1 MAPIAVEKTIYSQ
14 GNYQQ
19 EPTMVSAMEVTSLI
33 SADTV
38 SLRLHGHTKSEIL
51 DELIE
56 VLAKAGK
63 LIDPKAF
70 REAILQREEQFPTG
84 LENGVAIP
92 HARTDAVRTPA
103 IALGIAPDG
112 IDYGSLDRQSSRI
125 FFLIAETEAV
135 AEEHLE
141 ILAALSR
148 HMQDSQYI
156 QRLLQAGSANE
167 LIGLLAGDAQAG
179 NAVEAAADASG
190 PAAAVAPTMPRVLA
204 VTGCPTGIAH
214 TYMAADA
221 LKVCAERMDE
231 PIRVETRGA
240 IGERDR
246 LTEQEIAAA
255 EVIVIAS
262 ETRVDMDRFAGKK
275 LIRVPVREAIRDP
288 QGLLERALGGEAT
301 VYAGAGDDAE
311 PRPTTTRPG
320 IYQHLMNG
328 VSNML
333 PFVVGGGIL
342 IALSFMFGIE
352 AFDPD
357 SPNHHPLAAAL
368 MTLGGSEG
376 AFGLMIPVLAG
387 FIGMSIAD
395 RPGFMPAMVGGF
407 MAAHSG
413 GGFLGGMIAGLLGGY
428 LMLAV
433 SRLCRHLPR
442 SLQGVETVLIYP
454 VIGLLLTGGIMY
466 LLLMPLADINSAL
479 VNWLGALGIGNLILL
494 GTLLGGLMAVDL
506 GGPVNKAAYT
516 FGIAAIAAGNHLPQA
531 AVMAGGMVPPL
542 AMGLA
547 TLLFR
552 SRFGANERRAG
563 KSCFVLGASFI
574 TEGAIPFAAADPF
587 RVLPACIVGSALAG
601 GLSMY
606 FGCQLPAPHGGV
618 FVIPLVVNPFHYLLA
633 IALGSLV
640 SALLVGSLKPALAV
654 EARVTPPQ
662 SSGP

>member
-1 MAPIAVEKTIYSQ
+1 
-14 GNYQQ
+14 
-19 EPTMVSAMEVTSLI
+19 MEVTSLL
-33 SADTV
+33 STDTIC
-38 SLRLHGHTKSEIL
+38 LRLHGHTKSEIL

-56 VLAKAGK
+56 VLTKAGK
-63 LIDPKAF
+63 LTDPKAF
-70 REAILQREEQFPTG
+70 KEAILKREAEFPTG
-84 LENGVAIP
+84 LEKGIAIP
-92 HARTDAVRTPA
+92 HARTDAVRSPA
-103 IALGIAPDG
+103 IALGIAPNG
-112 IDYGSLDRQSSRI
+112 VEYGSLDNQPSRI

-141 ILAALSR
+141 ILAALTR
-148 HMQDSQYI
+148 HMQESNYI
-156 QRLLQAGSANE
+156 QSLLQAGSANE
-167 LIGLLAGDAQAG
+167 LIRLLADEAQAG
-179 NAVEAAADASG
+179 NAVEAGADATG
-190 PAAAVAPTMPRVLA
+190 PAAAAAPPMPRVLA

-221 LKVCAERMDE
+221 LKVCAERME
-231 PIRVETRGA
+231 LPIRVETRGA

-262 ETRVDMDRFAGKK
+262 DTRVDMNRFAGKK
-275 LIRVPVREAIRDP
+275 LIRVPVGDAIHDP
-288 QGLLERALGGEAT
+288 KGLLERALSGEAA
-301 VYAGAGDDAE
+301 VYTGEGDAAA
-311 PRPTTTRPG
+311 PRPAATRPG

-342 IALSFMFGIE
+342 IALSLMFGVD

-357 SPNHHPLAAAL
+357 SPNYHPLAAAL

-376 AFGLMIPVLAG
+376 AFGLMIPVLAA

-395 RPGFMPAMVGGF
+395 RPGFMPAMVGGW
-407 MAAHSG
+407 MAVHSG
-413 GGFLGGMIAGLLGGY
+413 GGFIGGMIAGLLGGY

-433 SRLCRHLPR
+433 SHLCRNLPR

-479 VNWLGALGIGNLILL
+479 VNWLGSLGIGNLILL

-574 TEGAIPFAAADPF
+574 TEGAIPFAAADPL

-618 FVIPLVVNPFHYLLA
+618 FVIPLVQHPFLYLLA
-633 IALGSLV
+633 IACGSLL
-640 SALLVGSLKPALAV
+640 SALLVGSLKPPLAV
-654 EARVTPPQ
+654 EARVKPPH
-662 SSGP
+662 SSGS

>member
-1 MAPIAVEKTIYSQ
+1 
-14 GNYQQ
+14 
-19 EPTMVSAMEVTSLI
+19 MEVTSLI
-33 SADTV
+33 STETIN
-38 SLRLHGHTKSEIL
+38 LRLHGHTKSEIL

-63 LIDPKAF
+63 LIDPQAF
-70 REAILQREEQFPTG
+70 REAILQREEQFSTG

-103 IALGIAPDG
+103 IAVGIAPEG
-112 IDYGSLDRQSSRI
+112 VDYGSLDHQPSRI
-125 FFLIAETEAV
+125 FFLIAETDAV
-135 AEEHLE
+135 AEEHLK
-141 ILAALSR
+141 ILASLSR
-148 HMQDSQYI
+148 HMRDSHYI

-179 NAVEAAADASG
+179 NAVEAAA
-190 PAAAVAPTMPRVLA
+190 APSMPRVLA

-221 LKVCAERMDE
+221 LKVCAERME
-231 PIRVETRGA
+231 QPIRVETRGA

-255 EVIVIAS
+255 DVIVIAS
-262 ETRVDMDRFAGKK
+262 DTRVDMDRFVGKK

-288 QGLLERALGGEAT
+288 KGLLERALSGEAT
-301 VYAGAGDDAE
+301 VYAGREGDDAV
-311 PRPTTTRPG
+311 PRPAATRPG

-342 IALSFMFGIE
+342 IALSFMFGID

-357 SPNHHPLAAAL
+357 SPDHHPLA
-368 MTLGGSEG
+368 
-376 AFGLMIPVLAG
+376 
-387 FIGMSIAD
+387 
-395 RPGFMPAMVGGF
+395 VGGF

-428 LMLAV
+428 LMLAIGH
-433 SRLCRHLPR
+433 LCRTLPR
-442 SLQGVETVLIYP
+442 SLRGVETVLIYP
-454 VIGLLLTGGIMY
+454 VMGLLLTGGLMY
-466 LLLMPLADINSAL
+466 LLLMPLAAINSAL
-479 VNWLGALGIGNLILL
+479 VNWLAALGVGNLILL

-516 FGIAAIAAGNHLPQA
+516 FGIAALAAGNHLPQA

-542 AMGLA
+542 AMGVA

-574 TEGAIPFAAADPF
+574 TEGAIPFAAADPL

-618 FVIPLVVNPFHYLLA
+618 FVIPLVENPFHYLLA

-640 SALLVGSLKPALAV
+640 SALLVGSLKPALAL
-654 EARVTPPQ
+654 EARVNPPH
-662 SSGP
+662 SSGT

>member
-1 MAPIAVEKTIYSQ
+1 
-14 GNYQQ
+14 
-19 EPTMVSAMEVTSLI
+19 MEFTSLI
-33 SADTV
+33 SADTIC
-38 SLRLHGHTKSEIL
+38 LRLHGHTKSEIL

-70 REAILQREEQFPTG
+70 REAILKREQTFPTG
-84 LENGVAIP
+84 LENGIAIP
-92 HARTDAVRTPA
+92 HARTDAVRLPA

-112 IDYGSLDRQSSRI
+112 VEYGSLDNQPSRI
-125 FFLIAETEAV
+125 FFLIAETESV

-141 ILAALSR
+141 ILASLTR
-148 HMQDSQYI
+148 HMQESHYI
-156 QRLLQAGSANE
+156 QSLLQAGSTNE
-167 LIGLLAGDAQAG
+167 LIGLLAA
-179 NAVEAAADASG
+179 NVVEAGADTTA
-190 PAAAVAPTMPRVLA
+190 PVAAAAPPRVLA

-221 LKVCAERMDE
+221 LKVCAERME
-231 PIRVETRGA
+231 IPIRVETRGA
-240 IGERDR
+240 IGERDG

-255 EVIVIAS
+255 EVIIIAS
-262 ETRVDMDRFAGKK
+262 DTRVDMDRFAGKK
-275 LIRVPVREAIRDP
+275 LIRVPVRDAIRDP
-288 QGLLERALGGEAT
+288 KGLLERALGGEAT
-301 VYAGAGDDAE
+301 IYSGDGDSAR
-311 PRPTTTRPG
+311 PRPATTRPG

-342 IALSFMFGIE
+342 IALSFMFGID

-357 SPNHHPLAAAL
+357 SPNHHPLATAL

-376 AFGLMIPVLAG
+376 AFGLMVPVLAA

-407 MAAHSG
+407 VAVQSG
-413 GGFLGGMIAGLLGGY
+413 GGFIGGMIAGLLGGY

-433 SRLCRHLPR
+433 SHLCRNMPR

-454 VIGLLLTGGIMY
+454 VIGLLLVGGLMY
-466 LLLMPLADINSAL
+466 LLLMPLAAINSAL
-479 VNWLGALGIGNLILL
+479 VDWLESLGIGNLILL

-574 TEGAIPFAAADPF
+574 TEGAIPFAAADPL

-606 FGCQLPAPHGGV
+606 FGCQLPAPHGGI
-618 FVIPLVVNPFHYLLA
+618 FVIPLVERPFHYLLA

-654 EARVTPPQ
+654 EARVKD
-662 SSGP
+662 

>member
-1 MAPIAVEKTIYSQ
+1 
-14 GNYQQ
+14 
-19 EPTMVSAMEVTSLI
+19 MEVTSLI
-33 SADTV
+33 STDTV
-38 SLRLHGHTKSEIL
+38 CLRLQGHTKSEIL

-56 VLAKAGK
+56 VLTKAGK
-63 LIDPKAF
+63 LFDPQAF
-70 REAILQREEQFPTG
+70 REAILEREEQFPTG
-84 LENGVAIP
+84 LENGIAIP
-92 HARTDAVRTPA
+92 HARTDAVRSPA
-103 IALGIAPDG
+103 IALGIAADG
-112 IDYGSLDRQSSRI
+112 IEFGSLDDRPSRI

-135 AEEHLE
+135 AEEHLD
-141 ILAALSR
+141 ILATLTR
-148 HMQDSQYI
+148 HMQDSHFI
-156 QRLLQAGSANE
+156 QGLLQAGSANE
-167 LIGLLAGDAQAG
+167 VLGLMASDTQDA
-179 NAVEAAADASG
+179 NAVEASADAAG
-190 PAAAVAPTMPRVLA
+190 PALPRVAA

-221 LKVCAERMDE
+221 LKVCAERME
-231 PIRVETRGA
+231 LPIRVETRGA

-255 EVIVIAS
+255 DAIVIAS
-262 ETRVDMDRFAGKK
+262 DTRVDMDRFAGKK
-275 LIRVPVREAIRDP
+275 LIRVPVRDAIRDP
-288 QGLLERALGGEAT
+288 KGLLERALSGEAT
-301 VYAGAGDDAE
+301 AYAGEGNDAG
-311 PRPTTTRPG
+311 PRPAATRPG

-342 IALSFMFGIE
+342 IALSFMFGVE

-357 SPNHHPLAAAL
+357 SPNYHPLAAAL
-368 MTLGGSEG
+368 MTLGGNEG
-376 AFGLMIPVLAG
+376 AFGLMIPVLAA

-407 MAAHSG
+407 MAVHSG

-433 SRLCRHLPR
+433 GHLCRHLPR

-454 VIGLLLTGGIMY
+454 VIGLLLTGGLMY

-574 TEGAIPFAAADPF
+574 TEGAIPFAAADPL
-587 RVLPACIVGSALAG
+587 RVLPACIVGAALAG

-618 FVIPLVVNPFHYLLA
+618 FVIPLVEHPFHYLLA
-633 IALGSLV
+633 IALGSLA
-640 SALLVGSLKPALAV
+640 SALLVGSLKPALPV
-654 EARVTPPQ
+654 DVRLDPPC

>member
-1 MAPIAVEKTIYSQ
+1 MTV
-14 GNYQQ
+14 N
-19 EPTMVSAMEVTSLI
+19 AMEVSSLI
-33 SADTV
+33 SADTIC
-38 SLRLHGHTKSEIL
+38 LRLHGHTKSEIL

-63 LIDPKAF
+63 LADPKAF
-70 REAILQREEQFPTG
+70 RAAILKREEEFPTG
-84 LENGVAIP
+84 LEKGIAIP
-92 HARTDAVRTPA
+92 HARTDAVRSPA
-103 IALGIAPDG
+103 IALGIAPEG
-112 IDYGSLDRQSSRI
+112 VEFGSLDNQPSRI
-125 FFLIAETEAV
+125 FFLIAETDAV

-141 ILAALSR
+141 LLAALTR
-148 HMQDSQYI
+148 HMQESHYA
-156 QRLLQAGSANE
+156 RNLLQARSADE
-167 LIGLLAGDAQAG
+167 LIRLVAD
-179 NAVEAAADASG
+179 EASESTDDG
-190 PAAAVAPTMPRVLA
+190 TVPAAAATPAKPRVLA

-221 LKVCAERMDE
+221 LKICAEQMDI

-255 EVIVIAS
+255 EVIIIAS
-262 ETRVDMDRFAGKK
+262 DTQVDMDRFAGKK
-275 LIRVPVREAIRDP
+275 LIRATVRDAIRDP
-288 QGLLERALGGEAT
+288 KGLLERALGDEAT
-301 VYAGAGDDAE
+301 VHVGARDHA
-311 PRPTTTRPG
+311 PPLVTSARPG
-320 IYQHLMNG
+320 IYRHLMNG

-333 PFVVGGGIL
+333 PFVVGGGVL
-342 IALSFMFGIE
+342 IAISFMFGID

-357 SPNHHPLAAAL
+357 SPNHHPLATAL

-387 FIGMSIAD
+387 FIGMSVAD

-407 MAAHSG
+407 MAMHSG

-428 LMLAV
+428 LMLGV
-433 SRLCRHLPR
+433 THLGRNLPR

-454 VIGLLLTGGIMY
+454 VVGLLLVGGVMY

-479 VNWLGALGIGNLILL
+479 VSRLGALGIGNLILL
-494 GTLLGGLMAVDL
+494 GALLGGLMAVDL

-516 FGIAAIAAGNHLPQA
+516 FGIAALAAGNHLPQA

-587 RVLPACIVGSALAG
+587 RVLPACIAGSALAG
-601 GLSMY
+601 GLSAY
-606 FGCQLPAPHGGV
+606 FGCELPAPHGGI
-618 FVIPLVVNPFHYLLA
+618 FVIPLVEQPFHYLMA
-633 IALGSLV
+633 IALGSLA
-640 SALLVGSLKPALAV
+640 SALLVGSLKPAV
-654 EARVTPPQ
+654 DTSEKD
-662 SSGP
+662 

>member
-1 MAPIAVEKTIYSQ
+1 
-14 GNYQQ
+14 
-19 EPTMVSAMEVTSLI
+19 MEVTSLI
-33 SADTV
+33 STDTIC
-38 SLRLHGHTKSEIL
+38 LRLQGHTKSAIL

-56 VLAKAGK
+56 VLDKAGK

-70 REAILQREEQFPTG
+70 REAILAREDQFPTG

-92 HARTDAVRTPA
+92 HASTDAVRSPA
-103 IALGIAPDG
+103 IAVGIAPDG
-112 IDYGSLDRQSSRI
+112 IEFGSLDNQPSRI
-125 FFLIAETEAV
+125 FFLIAETDAV
-135 AEEHLE
+135 AEEHLD
-141 ILAALSR
+141 ILAMLTR
-148 HMQDSQYI
+148 HMQDSHFI
-156 QRLLQAGSANE
+156 QGLLQAGSANE
-167 LIGLLAGDAQAG
+167 VLGLLAGDAQDA
-179 NAVEAAADASG
+179 NAVEATADAAG
-190 PAAAVAPTMPRVLA
+190 ATMPRVAA

-221 LKVCAERMDE
+221 LKVCAEGME
-231 PIRVETRGA
+231 LPIRVETRGA

-255 EVIVIAS
+255 EAIVIAS
-262 ETRVDMDRFAGKK
+262 DTRVDMDRFAGKK
-275 LIRVPVREAIRDP
+275 LIRVPVRDAIRDP
-288 QGLLERALGGEAT
+288 KGLLERALSGEAT

-311 PRPTTTRPG
+311 PRPVATRPG

-342 IALSFMFGIE
+342 IALSFMFGVD

-357 SPNHHPLAAAL
+357 SPNHHPLATAL

-376 AFGLMIPVLAG
+376 AFGLMIPVLAA

-407 MAAHSG
+407 MAVQSG

-433 SRLCRHLPR
+433 SHFCRHLPR

-479 VNWLGALGIGNLILL
+479 VDWLGALGIGNLILL

-516 FGIAAIAAGNHLPQA
+516 FGIAAIAADNHLPQA

-618 FVIPLVVNPFHYLLA
+618 FVIPLVEHPFHYLLA
-633 IALGSLV
+633 IALGSLA

-654 EARVTPPQ
+654 EARLDPPC

>member
-1 MAPIAVEKTIYSQ
+1 
-14 GNYQQ
+14 
-19 EPTMVSAMEVTSLI
+19 MEVTSLI
-33 SADTV
+33 SADTIR
-38 SLRLHGHTKSEIL
+38 LRLQGHTKSEVL

-63 LIDPKAF
+63 LIDPTAF
-70 REAILQREEQFPTG
+70 KEAILKREAEFPTG
-84 LENGVAIP
+84 LEKGIAIP
-92 HARTDAVRTPA
+92 HARTDAVRSPA
-103 IALGIAPDG
+103 IAVGIAPDG
-112 IDYGSLDRQSSRI
+112 IDYGSLDSQPSRI

-135 AEEHLE
+135 DEEHLD
-141 ILAALSR
+141 ILAALTR
-148 HMQDSQYI
+148 HMQESQYI

-167 LIGLLAGDAQAG
+167 LIGLLAGEARSG
-179 NAVEAAADASG
+179 NAVEAATDTG
-190 PAAAVAPTMPRVLA
+190 PAAAAAPPMPRLVA

-221 LKVCAERMDE
+221 LNVCAERME
-231 PIRVETRGA
+231 LPIRVETRGA

-255 EVIVIAS
+255 DAVVIAS
-262 ETRVDMDRFAGKK
+262 DTRVEMERFAGKK
-275 LIRVPVREAIRDP
+275 LIRVPVRDAIRDP
-288 QGLLERALGGEAT
+288 QGLLERALSGEAT
-301 VYAGAGDDAE
+301 VYAGEGDAAG
-311 PRPTTTRPG
+311 PRPTATRPG

-342 IALSFMFGIE
+342 IALSFMFGVD

-357 SPNHHPLAAAL
+357 SPNYHPLAAAL

-376 AFGLMIPVLAG
+376 AFGLMIPVLAA

-407 MAAHSG
+407 MAVHSG

-433 SRLCRHLPR
+433 IHLCRHLPR

-454 VIGLLLTGGIMY
+454 VIGLLLTGGLMY

-479 VNWLGALGIGNLILL
+479 VDWLNALGIGNLILL

-574 TEGAIPFAAADPF
+574 TEGAIPFAAADPL
-587 RVLPACIVGSALAG
+587 RVLPACILGSALAG

-618 FVIPLVVNPFHYLLA
+618 FVIPLVEHPFHYLLA
-633 IALGSLV
+633 IALGALV

-654 EARVTPPQ
+654 DAPH
-662 SSGP
+662 SSGT